1 MNFFFWFNDTVLDRT
16 LVQVV
21 RSFQTSSPQ
30 LPQKI
35 MIRTDLPEQVVND
48 WSMTYWL
55 MIFSAKLLIIYIYIN
70 LNLNDSSVGPAS
82 TSEVLLLHSEQES
95 TRSCFCSVMVGKE
108 GAFLKIFGL
117 FSCIDS
123 FTDDHEFIH
132 AYKICILQGSAGYI
146 SMELPKSPST
156 ISRTMALFCCI
167 AMTQKLLSPL
177 QCSMKY
183 FGLNFEF

>member
-123 FTDDHEFIH
+123 LQMIMNSFMHTKA
-132 AYKICILQGSAGYI
+132 AYCRAVQATFPWSCQN
-146 SMELPKSPST
+146 LPAA

>member
-21 RSFQTSSPQ
+21 TSPQ

-146 SMELPKSPST
+146 SMELPQSPSSNLKDYGT
-156 ISRTMALFCCI
+156 V
-167 AMTQKLLSPL
+167 LLYCYDSDTTL
-177 QCSMKY
+177 TTAVFNEVFWS
-183 FGLNFEF
+183 EF